1 MGSKPGRGSP
11 GLAGGAVLGRR
22 PGLGRRSRQ
31 ERVAGPDCGGGEE
44 QPAWRA
50 GPGAGRAAGG
60 EAEEEEP
67 ARAGCPRAARG

>member
-1 MGSKPGRGSP
+1 MGRK
-11 GLAGGAVLGRR
+11 
-22 PGLGRRSRQ
+22 SRQ

-67 ARAGCPRAARG
+67 ARAGCPRAAGG